1 MTTPNNQRPRRASH
15 FAGEEGSRAARGD
28 KRQASRGKHSG
39 GAHTARRAE
48 GARQGSASG
57 AHRGQARVRT
67 GNVVSPQGAMQTHGV
82 SSRTARATHR
92 AATGNVRRGNVRAK
106 SRMPFLMVAAAAV
119 IVVVAVAAIVVP
131 SILGNA
137 PQLIGQ
143 DQTVEV
149 TIADGA
155 GAQDIAKALYEEGL
169 IENTTAFLNQAHK
182 LGLDTSFKSGTYTF
196 KGGMDD
202 KSIIE
207 LLANGPGATG
217 TQLTIP
223 EGYTLK
229 RVAAAVEETLG
240 VPADDFLAQA
250 KASNYV
256 ADYPFLEGAADDSL
270 EGFLFPKTYG
280 FQGNVDADTVIRAML
295 SQFQTETA
303 SLDLTY
309 AESRGLT
316 IAQVVNLASIV
327 EKESTPSTRAA
338 VAAVFWNRL
347 ENMGEPNYGYLQSD
361 ATTAYSV
368 GHDPTAEE
376 VHDTSDP
383 YSTYANQGL
392 PPTPICCPGLDALE
406 AVCSPD
412 PEYLDQG
419 YYYFFFYNDADGNVK
434 YVFSKTYE
442 EHQQAIANAQG

>member
-15 FAGEEGSRAARGD
+15 FAGEGRPASHGD
-28 KRQASRGKHSG
+28 KRASSRARHSG
-39 GAHTARRAE
+39 GAHTARPADQPRA
-48 GARQGSASG
+48 ASG
-57 AHRGQARVRT
+57 SGTRRAHSGVRE
-67 GNVVSPQGAMQTHGV
+67 GNVVSPQSAMRTHGV

-106 SRMPFLMVAAAAV
+106 SRMPVLMIAAAAV
-119 IVVVAVAAIVVP
+119 IVVVALAAIVVP
-131 SILGNA
+131 SILGNQ

-149 TIADGA
+149 TISDGA
-155 GAQDIAKALYEEGL
+155 GAQDIAKALYDEGL
-169 IENTTAFLNQAHK
+169 IANTTEFLNQAHK

-196 KGGMDD
+196 RGGMDE

-217 TQLTIP
+217 RQLTIP
-223 EGYTLK
+223 EGYTVA
-229 RVAAAVEETLG
+229 RVAAACEETLG
-240 VPADDFLAQA
+240 ISSDDFLAQA

-256 ADYPFLEGAADDSL
+256 ADYPFLEGATNDSL

-280 FQGNVDADTVIRAML
+280 FQDGADADTVIRAML
-295 SQFQTETA
+295 SQFQTESA

-316 IAQVVNLASIV
+316 LAQVVNLASIV
-327 EKESTPSTRAA
+327 EKESTPSTQAA

-347 ENMGEPNYGYLQSD
+347 DNMGEPNYGYLQSD

-368 GHDPTAEE
+368 GHDPSAEE
-376 VHDTSDP
+376 VHDASDP

-392 PPTPICCPGLDALE
+392 PPTPICCPGLDALQ

-419 YYYFFFYNDADGNVK
+419 YYYFFFYNDANGNVQ
-434 YVFSKTYE
+434 YDFSKTYE